1 MSKSF
6 EREVAEWVALVKG
19 GEGSGVKGHTTDK
32 PEPSRQSDPGRNTVP
47 VDRQAQELPDI
58 KPTMMSTVSGKDTA
72 VPSVGQSFTVTQ
84 SYGVASREI
93 VFQVESNGDFHTATF
108 RGSADEAKI
117 VGHELSQAKNPEEV
131 KAVMDKYGL
140 EHNKYG
146 NQTYRRDKIFGD
158 YTGADGSTVSIGFK
172 KSQRI
177 AKGGSGSGRYPKGS
191 THTVGTLSG
200 EAVRLSNY
208 VMDITGNL
216 TPNRAQSAIG
226 AHETM
231 ADLHEQLAQA
241 MAGDE
246 RAVQANLKAA
256 DAHYKA
262 AATIANKMGEWAQPS
277 TPQARALAGYG
288 APKATIAQVKA
299 ASKAAT
305 TATIEAQKL
314 SQQNEDDKIYIGGSL
329 PLTNNTER
337 GIFDEVVAKGGP
349 GSGRYPAGSRLAI
362 NAVIQNLGVNDDV
375 FADRT
380 LPDSDAHFALAKDHL
395 EEAGNAPTAELN
407 QAHIRAAIAHQE
419 AGRAHADAERIFARG
434 TRTYP
439 GTETRVWDLRNGD
452 ESAYLAHEQALSSA
466 RKATEIATLAT
477 LEATGQPLASDL
489 TEALSMYGIDSK
501 MLAHAVGKDVSNSAT
516 LAYKA
521 NQMEKSLES
530 DFEPTPTPVKDLVLS
545 LADQMDNHLSLVGEH
560 TEIAER
566 LLDKAN
572 TTIGVVQAINKKLLE
587 EAAEAHTKAGRA
599 HLEAYDAIASALPVD
614 YYSAN
619 EDELEGVSDARLTD
633 FRLDDDEMQ
642 QIREAANAVALAN
655 EASSVALGATASA
668 HRLSYR

>member
-32 PEPSRQSDPGRNTVP
+32 PESSRQSDPGRNTVP

-84 SYGVASREI
+84 SYGGASREI
-93 VFQVESNGDFHTATF
+93 VFQVDSNGDFHTATF

-117 VGHELSQAKNPEEV
+117 VGHELSQAKSPEEV

-177 AKGGSGSGRYPKGS
+177 TKGGSGSGRYPKGS
-191 THTVGTLSG
+191 THTKGTLSG
-200 EAVRLSNY
+200 EAVRLSNF
-208 VMDITGNL
+208 VIENAKNL
-216 TPNRAQSAIG
+216 TPNEANAAIE
-226 AHETM
+226 AHESM

-277 TPQARALAGYG
+277 TPQARELSGFG
-288 APKATIAQVKA
+288 APKATASQVVA
-299 ASKAAT
+299 ASKNAT
-305 TATIEAQKL
+305 TATVEAQKL
-314 SQQNEDDKIYIGGSL
+314 SQENEDDKVYIGGSL
-329 PLTNNTER
+329 DLGYDDPY
-337 GIFDEVVAKGGP
+337 GDIVAKGGQ
-349 GSGRYPAGSRLAI
+349 GSGRYPAGSRLAT

-380 LPDSDAHFALAKDHL
+380 LPDSDAHFSLAKDHL
-395 EEAGNAPTAELN
+395 EEAKNAPTAELN

-466 RKATEIATLAT
+466 REATQKATLAT
-477 LEATGQPLASDL
+477 LEATGQPADSDL

-614 YYSAN
+614 YYLAN
-619 EDELEGVSDARLTD
+619 EDDLEGVSDARLTD